1 MVLSDQ
7 QIERYSRQIIVP
19 RLGGAAQER
28 VLASRMIL
36 AGDVDGLELPLAY
49 LVGAGVGT
57 IVLETTDGDS
67 SAVAKRD
74 ALIARSRELNPEV
87 VVSAAAGAESAALVL
102 AIIASEGARDAAARL
117 SSERPHAAFV
127 AARLDTPAKIAILPA
142 PPPPCLRCADGG
154 AMLAPVAVRDAIAE
168 FVAMVATAEAFKLL
182 AGYASAPSPVI
193 IDFDGYQSR
202 SQAAKASPG
211 CACSTR
217 ERVDAR

>member
-1 MVLSDQ
+1 MVLSDR

-28 VLASRMIL
+28 VLAARMIL
-36 AGDVDGLELPLAY
+36 AGDVDGVELPLAY

-57 IVLETTDGDS
+57 IVLETTDADL
-67 SAVAKRD
+67 AKGD

-102 AIIASEGARDAAARL
+102 AIIASGGARDAAARL

-154 AMLAPVAVRDAIAE
+154 AMLAPVAGCDSVAE

>member
-1 MVLSDQ
+1 MVLSDR

-28 VLASRMIL
+28 VLAARMIL
-36 AGDVDGLELPLAY
+36 AGDVDGVELPLAY

-57 IVLETTDGDS
+57 IVLQTTDGD
-67 SAVAKRD
+67 VAKRD
-74 ALIARSRELNPEV
+74 ALIARSRESNPEV

-102 AIIASEGARDAAARL
+102 AIIASEGARDAAEQL

-127 AARLDTPAKIAILPA
+127 AARLDNPAKIAILPA